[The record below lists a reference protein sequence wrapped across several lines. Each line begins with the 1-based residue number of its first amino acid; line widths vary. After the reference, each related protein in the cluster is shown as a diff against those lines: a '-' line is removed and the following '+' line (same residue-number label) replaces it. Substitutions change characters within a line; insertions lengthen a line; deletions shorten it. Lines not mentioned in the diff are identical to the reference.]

1 MDGVT
6 GVTRDWLVVCLG
18 HPWNTRWWFGT
29 WLLFSHILEKITQL
43 TKSIFFRGVAKN
55 HQPVKHLSNWKTTI
69 AIEHG
74 HRNSGFS
81 H

>member
-43 TKSIFFRGVAKN
+43 TKSIFFQRGGEK
-55 HQPVKHLSNWKTTI
+55 PPTSET
-69 AIEHG
+69 
-74 HRNSGFS
+74 S
-81 H
+81 